1 MSVYKFSAI
10 RNVRAFMLFGQ
21 ANSLLLLSK
30 RKICGYG
37 GIGRR
42 AGLRIRFERVQVQA
56 LLTALLKPP
65 KFGGFIFL
73 CCISCCI
80 VLQNVVKLNKTIYKA

>member
-30 RKICGYG
+30 LKICGYG

-56 LLTALLKPP
+56 LLTALLKSP
-65 KFGGFIFL
+65 KIGDFIFL
-73 CCISCCI
+73 YCISCCLLDI
-80 VLQNVVKLNKTIYKA
+80 ESVR